1 MQVYYIYLSF
11 NRILRNFKDFTTI
24 SISAKAFFSV
34 KSAFDIHNLLDFGFH
49 MNINLF
55 YGLEGL
61 CRYTMFD
68 MGTHNVPEIINFDLT
83 YLTRYFI
90 MINF

>member
-24 SISAKAFFSV
+24 SISVKAFFSV

-61 CRYTMFD
+61 SRYSILK
-68 MGTHNVPEIINFDLT
+68 MGTNYVSDMINFDLT
-83 YLTRYFI
+83 F
-90 MINF
+90 